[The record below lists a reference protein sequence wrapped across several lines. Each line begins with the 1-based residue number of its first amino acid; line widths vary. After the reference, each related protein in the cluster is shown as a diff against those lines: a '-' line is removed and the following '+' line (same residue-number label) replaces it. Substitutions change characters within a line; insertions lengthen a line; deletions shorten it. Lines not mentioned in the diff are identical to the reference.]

1 CRHFRCGCFWSACIL
16 YASGPTQPGEGD
28 AMTGAGSAD
37 DSDQSGEE
45 GTADTLDAELVR
57 LRRLIVASMDRLAEE
72 VLDQIQTTRSMADE
86 TESLLHK
93 LRGGPITQDTDE
105 SANHL
110 RHITEQIVKA
120 MRGIPESSWDAY
132 VDMCLDL
139 VWFMRGVHDA
149 ADGREVV

>member
-1 CRHFRCGCFWSACIL
+1 
-16 YASGPTQPGEGD
+16 
-28 AMTGAGSAD
+28 MTGAGSAD

-93 LRGGPITQDTDE
+93 LRGGPITQNADE
-105 SANHL
+105 SDNHL
-110 RHITEQIVKA
+110 QQVTARIVKA
-120 MRGIPESSWDAY
+120 MRDIPESSWDAY
-132 VDMCLDL
+132 VDMFVDL
-139 VWFMRGVHDA
+139 VRFTRGVHDA
-149 ADGREVV
+149 ADEREVG

>member
-1 CRHFRCGCFWSACIL
+1 
-16 YASGPTQPGEGD
+16 
-28 AMTGAGSAD
+28 MTGAGSAD

-93 LRGGPITQDTDE
+93 LRGGPVTQNADE
-105 SANHL
+105 SDNHL
-110 RHITEQIVKA
+110 QQVTARIVKA
-120 MRGIPESSWDAY
+120 MRDIPESSWDAY
-132 VDMCLDL
+132 VDMFVDL
-139 VWFMRGVHDA
+139 VRFTRGVHDA
-149 ADGREVV
+149 ADEREVG